1 MQLEERV
8 ASRALTVTELTSII
22 KDTLEGYVGEVWVVG
37 EISNFK
43 AAPSGHVYFTLKD
56 ENSQIAVVMFRRHA
70 AALPFLPAD
79 GQEVLVRGQVSLYAA
94 RGNLQLYAELVEPR
108 GVGALQVAFER
119 LKAKLAAE
127 GLFASERK
135 RPLPPF
141 PRCVGIVT
149 APRGAAIHDM
159 LSILFARFPR
169 LRVVIRP
176 VRVQGVEAAAEIAE
190 AVGDLNRLGGVDV
203 MIVGRGGGSLEDLW
217 PFNEEIVARAIAASE
232 VPVVSA
238 VGHEVDYTIADFV
251 ADKRAPTPTA
261 AAEMVVPSYEEVT
274 RQLEESAAALG
285 RAMER
290 RTGLFAQRLDDLSS
304 RLRDPRRRLEEL
316 RQRLEELGWRAIAGA
331 RRVVKTMEERAGGAA
346 RLLRA
351 RDPRALVE
359 RERRAVESWRQ
370 RLVLAGR
377 RFPKER
383 REILKG
389 ARERLLGLS
398 PMAVLSRGYAIVKQL
413 PRNAIVRDAREIATG
428 DRLQVTFARGSA
440 LARVERSEPGGGP
453 LDEQEEGRG

>member
-37 EISNFK
+37 EISNCK
-43 AAPSGHVYFTLKD
+43 AAPSGHIYFTLKD
-56 ENSQIAVVMFRRHA
+56 ENSQISVVMFRRYA
-70 AALPFLPAD
+70 SALSFLPAD

-119 LKAKLAAE
+119 LKGKLAAE

-141 PRCVGIVT
+141 PRCIGIVT

-159 LSILFARFPR
+159 LSVLFTRFPR

-217 PFNEEIVARAIAASE
+217 PFNEEVVARAIAASE

-261 AAEMVVPSYEEVT
+261 AAEMVVPSYEEVA
-274 RQLEESAAALG
+274 RQLEESAAALR

-290 RTGLFAQRLDDLSS
+290 RTNLSAQRLDDLSS
-304 RLRDPRRRLEEL
+304 RLRDPRRRLEGLRERLGEL
-316 RQRLEELGWRAIAGA
+316 S
-331 RRVVKTMEERAGGAA
+331 RRVIVSATLMVKTAEERAGGAA
-346 RLLRA
+346 RLLWA
-351 RDPRALVE
+351 RDPRVLVE
-359 RERRAVESWRQ
+359 QERRAVESWRQ
-370 RLVLAGR
+370 RLVLAGLH
-377 RFPKER
+377 FPKER
-383 REILKG
+383 RERLNG

-398 PMAVLSRGYAIVKQL
+398 PMGVLSRGYAIVERL
-413 PRNAIVRDAREIATG
+413 PESTIVRDAREIGTG
-428 DRLQVTFARGSA
+428 DRLQITFAQGRA
-440 LARVERSEPGGGP
+440 LARVERSEPTGGP
-453 LDEQEEGRG
+453 LDEQEEGGS